1 MTTFSAQ
8 VDQWVKKT
16 KERQEAVFKKSV
28 ERTIEIMQTPVA
40 KGGNMPVDT
49 GFLRSSF
56 QAGLNAPVFG
66 PTQPPK
72 KRVSFSYNGSQATM
86 VIASAEIGDTIFGTY
101 SANYAKF
108 VHDGANGRP
117 GRPFV
122 RLAAQQWQTTVNQ
135 VVQEAKSRIR

>member
-1 MTTFSAQ
+1 MTTFTAQ
-8 VDQWVKKT
+8 VDEWVKKT
-16 KERQEAVFKKSV
+16 KGRQEAVFKKSV

-66 PTQPPK
+66 PTQPTG
-72 KRVSFSYNGSQATM
+72 VSFNYNGSQATM

-101 SANYAKF
+101 SANYARF

-122 RLAAQQWQTTVNQ
+122 RLAAQQWPTIVNQ